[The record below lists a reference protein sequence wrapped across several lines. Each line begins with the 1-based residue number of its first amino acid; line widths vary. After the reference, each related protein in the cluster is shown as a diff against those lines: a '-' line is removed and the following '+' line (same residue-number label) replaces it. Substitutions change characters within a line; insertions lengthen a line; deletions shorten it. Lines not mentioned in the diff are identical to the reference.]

1 MHIESPSLR
10 ESNLPRDARATRRA
24 RIRKAL
30 YIAPALLLI
39 LGGVIFF
46 GLRWFEY
53 VATFHPAPYVP
64 GASWR
69 LPQGSEDVGFTTADG
84 VRLHGWFIQA
94 RTKPAA
100 ATIIYFHG
108 NGGNVSHIG
117 WIGEHLAACGFD
129 VMLFDYRGY
138 GRSEG
143 KATDE
148 RGLYADADAAY
159 DYVVRERGAIPEKLV
174 LYGQSLGTTAVVELA
189 SRRACRAI
197 VLESGLSSASDL
209 ASSLLPW
216 MPRWLHKLGK
226 NRFESARKLADVHCP
241 VLVTHGEPDNRIP
254 TEQGRV
260 LYASAN
266 EPKRLL
272 IVPGAGHNVVG
283 SGGIRYLDTVSA
295 FIRESLKRDK

>member
-1 MHIESPSLR
+1 MNIKSLSLR
-10 ESNLPRDARATRRA
+10 ESPTPRMPRATRRA

-30 YIAPALLLI
+30 YITPALLLI
-39 LGGVIFF
+39 LGGVTFF

-53 VATFHPAPYVP
+53 VVTFHPEPYVP

-69 LPQGSEDVGFTTADG
+69 LPQGGEDAWFTTADG
-84 VRLHGWFIQA
+84 VRLHGWFIEA

-117 WIGEHLAACGFD
+117 WIGEHLATCGFD
-129 VMLFDYRGY
+129 VLLFDYRGY
-138 GRSEG
+138 GRSDG

-159 DYVVRERGAIPEKLV
+159 DYAVRERSAIPERLV
-174 LYGQSLGTTAVVELA
+174 LYGQSLGTTTVVELA
-189 SRRACRAI
+189 SRRVCGAI

-209 ASSLLPW
+209 GSSLLPW

-241 VLVTHGEPDNRIP
+241 VMVTHGEPDNRIP
-254 TEQGRV
+254 TAQGRV

-283 SGGIRYLDTVSA
+283 SGGNKYLDTVSA
-295 FIRESLKRDK
+295 FIRESLNRDQ